1 MLPSMRLCR
10 IIAAVLKKDALFQAV
25 AQEEYVRPWQVLIG
39 FDGRRTDWEQKAP
52 CAVIAPWQSD
62 GAAFKREYAISFTLA
77 VNDKRVDEEEGVFV
91 LHGLAVLDER
101 AWPRV
106 WAAIQDALPGMEPT
120 ASLLEPS
127 VAVNQEYA
135 PMLLLHAGLAVEVNT
150 PVGGRRL

>member
-10 IIAAVLKKDALFQAV
+10 IIAAALRKDALFQAV
-25 AQEEYVRPWQVLIG
+25 AQEEYARPWQMLIG

-62 GAAFKREYAISFTLA
+62 GAAARREYAISLTLA
-77 VNDKRVDEEEGVFV
+77 VVDKRVDEVSGIRV

-101 AWPRV
+101 AWPQA
-106 WAAIQDALPGMEPT
+106 WAALQDALPGIEPT
-120 ASLLEPS
+120 AALLEPA

-150 PVGGRRL
+150 PVGDRRL